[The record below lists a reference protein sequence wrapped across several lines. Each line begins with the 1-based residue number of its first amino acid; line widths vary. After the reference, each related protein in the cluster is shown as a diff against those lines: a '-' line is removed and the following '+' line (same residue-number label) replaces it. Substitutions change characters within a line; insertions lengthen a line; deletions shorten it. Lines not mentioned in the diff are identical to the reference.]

1 VVQQLRI
8 VLAVGLLAGV
18 WMAATGPVALT
29 QDSAGEAELIE
40 RSSDVF
46 RGRIDIQT
54 RTAGSVSAYT
64 VLVDEVL
71 KGDLKP
77 QSIVV
82 VQFENANTLVPGAEY
97 LFLTRYEPALLRYV
111 AVDALAIEH
120 VDQRNALVQHWTE
133 LAQETSCAY
142 TDVLVLDGAVYARR
156 DWNGD
161 KRYLEREWV
170 GPSFATVSV
179 QDTSAT
185 GCRDDLADGTASEI
199 PAGTKVHELDG
210 YATTFRV
217 AVRLPDRHRYLYE
230 VIWSNGARV
239 GADLLDIR
247 GRVRSIVWANSTDC
261 PENAECDTAPLST
274 DNPEVISN
282 VVDLLMTGPI
292 EKRFWDVTTDGD
304 NELYIQ
310 FVLENDSPIHLW
322 IDEQTELT
330 NTGIRVP
337 FEKILN
343 ALDGRR

>member
-1 VVQQLRI
+1 VVQLLRL
-8 VLAVGLLAGV
+8 VLAVGLFAGV
-18 WMAATGPVALT
+18 WIVATGPVALA

-82 VQFENANTLVPGAEY
+82 VQFENANALVPGAEY
-97 LFLTRYEPALLRYV
+97 LFLTRYEPELLRYV
-111 AVDALAIEH
+111 AIEAFAIEH

-156 DWNGD
+156 DWNDD

-170 GPSFATVSV
+170 GPSFAAVSV

-239 GADLLDIR
+239 GADLLNLQD
-247 GRVRSIVWANSTDC
+247 RVKQIAWTDTVNC
-261 PENAECDTAPLST
+261 REMGVCTAAA
-274 DNPEVISN
+274 VA
-282 VVDLLMTGPI
+282 VVDPQIIRTVVGLVLNANVGRPSLESTSDFEEHFMLTFELDDGST
-292 EKRFWDVTTDGD
+292 VTLSVDAEAGVTR
-304 NELYIQ
+304 
-310 FVLENDSPIHLW
+310 S
-322 IDEQTELT
+322 
-330 NTGIRVP
+330 GIRVP
-337 FEKILN
+337 VQEIRN
-343 ALDGRR
+343 AIWGDS